1 MDRLKT
7 GESNP
12 RGIPK
17 AKFLENIDEYLN
29 KTTATEADV
38 NNFLTEL
45 QIRLDQ
51 YKYMQESKAS
61 SLSSLN
67 QKIPDIE
74 NTLETCKF
82 LKSKSESDPE
92 DTIDVDYQLND
103 TIYASASIN
112 PITTVSL
119 WLGAGVMLEYPL
131 DEAIDMLN
139 VRLEKTLNNKQIT
152 IEDLDYLRGNITTME
167 VNTARVFN
175 WDVQRRKDLK
185 LASSEK
191 NV

>member
-7 GESNP
+7 GETNP

-17 AKFLENIDEYLN
+17 AKFLENIDEYL
-29 KTTATEADV
+29 KKDTATEDDV
-38 NNFLTEL
+38 NQFLTEL
-45 QIRLDQ
+45 QVRLDQ
-51 YKYMQESKAS
+51 YKYMQESKTQTLANI
-61 SLSSLN
+61 N

-82 LKSKSESDPE
+82 LKSKSGEEES
-92 DTIDVDYQLND
+92 IDVDYQLND
-103 TIYASASIN
+103 TIFASAEIEPVQN
-112 PITTVSL
+112 VQL

-131 DEAIDMLN
+131 DEAIEMLED
-139 VRLEKTLNNKQIT
+139 RLKKTLENKQIT
-152 IEDLDYLRGNITTME
+152 IEDLDYLRANITTME

-185 LASSEK
+185 QQA
-191 NV
+191 